1 MSSVK
6 PFKALISLHDY
17 HSSDDN
23 TLSFDKNTIIYLL
36 AVNNDDWGDGIIYD
50 NKDDIKRGWFPMSYC
65 EEIAILNNNYFF
77 KDQKVNPANIVNN
90 IDANGQSESRTIKN
104 VIRYKFNDSN
114 SNDIIYTVEREFE
127 AVYFQNLNKYV
138 ILQNDIVN
146 NDVKHSKFL
155 TNDPNIFMINKDM
168 NIHSF
173 SQLLNSI
180 NDHLNNAKIAIIGT
194 NNLSILSNNIGVLKD
209 EKTFKTF
216 LNNNIIDWT
225 NFKFYKGSYSSFQ
238 KNLKFVSKNSI
249 LIQNC
254 IRLYI
259 KDKDLSIDKTTRKR
273 LKQIF
278 KLLNQSFFVISINT
292 YLYFN
297 SEKYNIDSK
306 YNNMFEKINLKYD
319 NKWSNNNFAQT
330 SDTKGQS
337 SQTTSDTEVQR
348 QSSQYTLNNDMNRNN
363 SQHTLDNTGNTTLN
377 SSLTNQ
383 GLHIDL
389 LIQSIFKEFNNYD
402 IAINELF
409 KYLTTFQNKKQK
421 SIVDGTS
428 IISMTDAHIPQLV
441 PHFLKDSIDQ
451 NSLDNTNGTDT
462 QRGNLL
468 HMINSNSVQMAN
480 KSNTTKKFVTKKF
493 VKKFQLDL
501 LNILEKTNDAV
512 LILEQPSCYERDLA
526 FALAANNVLKFNKS
540 FLTQFD
546 NIDFEIYRLLS
557 NTQFNPEE
565 DGPAEFKEL
574 IQWKNLL
581 LNDMRLILLEYS
593 VTKQKYHDMV
603 GEGIMNTQSLWLQDP
618 YVFSSMKG
626 DYFYSDNRFS
636 KSSLMN
642 TLAKQLIE
650 QDVETNDTEFVDPE
664 SRLKST
670 MKYFLSNFNQLINMM
685 DQIAKITD
693 NFLSSAL
700 RFINNPKVANLV
712 ATITN
717 MKESSESLEDDYD
730 ANEFSPKDDKKSLFT
745 IRKSD
750 SDEYG
755 EVFVNPLHQNTGSI
769 ETNNSAES
777 LKRQTPDSTEQGF
790 FDENGTDWLLK
801 NEYENMLIYENNNEI
816 KAGTKIALIEHLT
829 SHITTDPWFN
839 EVMFQNF
846 KTIFDSTFEFFNYIL
861 SRYNLIPQEGLNYK
875 EYQMWVKKKLNVV
888 KISSY
893 LVLFEFLKDYWYPQ
907 YLEKDLSKFTY
918 LLDVF
923 KNDNMPDVES
933 FTELFNSKILKPLKV
948 NSKLKDNDS
957 IVKKYAPKM
966 IQSHLYYRN
975 VENKPC
981 PLYLNLLSFPARTF
995 AENITL
1001 KEFDIFKNISSL
1013 ECLDRIL
1020 HSTKNWQGGS
1030 PNIKAFI
1037 NMSNL
1042 ITNFITFELVKET
1055 DITRRVQVLERAIDI
1070 IVELFELNNF
1080 SAMTSI
1086 ISALSS
1092 SSIFRLKKTWNGVS
1106 EEHKQKYQKFSKIM
1120 DSNKNFSTYR
1130 ELFNKVKL
1138 IEPSLPFFGV
1148 YLSDLIFTQM
1158 GNSDLI
1164 KVDNISEPLINFKK
1178 RAKLQMIIKEIKQ
1191 LQSIAYDNILK
1202 MDGNCMWFI
1211 ETYCY
1216 KDPYHAVSKKE
1227 PHYVPDIDQLY
1238 AQSLVVEPKINTN
1251 NPRRVY
1257 PSSIDSNQN
1266 RSSNSSVYHKDSSH
1280 KKTGLSSKII
1290 QKAAVKK
1297 LKQLEK

>member
-1 MSSVK
+1 MSSSK
-6 PFKALISLHDY
+6 PLKALISHHDY
-17 HSSDDN
+17 QSSNDN
-23 TLSFDKNTIIYLL
+23 TLSFEKNTIIYLL
-36 AVNNDDWGDGIIYD
+36 DDNNDDWGDGIIYY
-50 NKDDIKRGWFPMSYC
+50 NKYDIKRGWFPLTYC
-65 EEIAILNNNYFF
+65 EEIAILNDNYFF
-77 KDQKVNPANIVNN
+77 KDQKVNPSNIVDN
-90 IDANGQSESRTIKN
+90 IDASGQKELRIIKN

-114 SNDIIYTVEREFE
+114 SNDIIYTVEKEFKS
-127 AVYFQNLNKYV
+127 VYFRNLNKYV
-138 ILQNDIVN
+138 ILQNDVDN
-146 NDVKHSKFL
+146 TDTKQSKIL
-155 TNDPNIFMINKDM
+155 PNDPNIFMINKDM
-168 NIHSF
+168 NIQNF
-173 SQLLNSI
+173 NQLLNSI

-209 EKTFKTF
+209 SKTFKTF

-225 NFKFYKGSYSSFQ
+225 NLKFYKGSYSSFQ
-238 KNLKFVSKNSI
+238 KNLKYVSKNTI

-259 KDKDLSIDKTTRKR
+259 KDKDLNIDKTTRKR

-278 KLLNQSFFVISINT
+278 KLLNHSFFVISINT

-306 YNNMFEKINLKYD
+306 YNNLFEKINLKYD
-319 NKWSNNNFAQT
+319 NKWSNNSLVHSNDIKRQNSQNT
-330 SDTKGQS
+330 TDTDMK
-337 SQTTSDTEVQR
+337 R
-348 QSSQYTLNNDMNRNN
+348 QSSQFTLNNDFNRHN
-363 SQHTLDNTGNTTLN
+363 SQHTLDNTANTTLN
-377 SSLTNQ
+377 NSLTNQ

-389 LIQSIFKEFNNYD
+389 LIQSIFKEFNNFD

-409 KYLTTFQNKKQK
+409 KYLSTFQEKKRK
-421 SIVDGTS
+421 SVVDGAS
-428 IISMTDAHIPQLV
+428 IISMSDNYIPQLV
-441 PHFLKDSIDQ
+441 PHFLKDSFEQ
-451 NSLDNTNGTDT
+451 SSLNNTNGSDI
-462 QRGNLL
+462 QSSNLL
-468 HMINSNSVQMAN
+468 HMINANSLQLSNNSD
-480 KSNTTKKFVTKKF
+480 TTKKFVTKKF
-493 VKKFQLDL
+493 VKKFQNDL

-526 FALAANNVLKFNKS
+526 FALAANDVLKFNKS
-540 FLTQFD
+540 FLSQFD
-546 NIDFEIYRLLS
+546 SIDFQIYRLLS

-565 DGPAEFKEL
+565 DGLIEYKEL

-618 YVFSSMKG
+618 YVFCSMKG
-626 DYFYSDNRFS
+626 DYFYNDNRFP
-636 KSSLMN
+636 KNSLLN
-642 TLAKQLIE
+642 ILAKQLIE

-664 SRLKST
+664 SKLKST
-670 MKYFLSNFNQLINMM
+670 MKYFLSNFNQLINLM
-685 DQIAKITD
+685 DQIASITD

-700 RFINNPKVANLV
+700 RFINNPKVASLV
-712 ATITN
+712 STITK
-717 MKESSESLEDDYD
+717 MKENSQCMDDDYD
-730 ANEFSPKDDKKSLFT
+730 SNQYSPKEDKKSMFT
-745 IRKSD
+745 IRKSENN
-750 SDEYG
+750 EYG
-755 EVFVNPLHQNTGSI
+755 EVFVNPLHQNTANVGA
-769 ETNNSAES
+769 NNSVES
-777 LKRQTPDSTEQGF
+777 FKRQTPDSTEQGF

-801 NEYENMLIYENNNEI
+801 NEYEDMLIYENNNEI

-839 EVMFQNF
+839 EVMFHNF

-861 SRYNLIPQEGLNYK
+861 SRYNLIPQEGLNYR
-875 EYQMWVKKKLNVV
+875 EYKIWVKKKLNVV
-888 KISSY
+888 KVSSY

-907 YLEKDLSKFTY
+907 YLERDLSKFTY

-923 KNDNMPDVES
+923 KNDNMPDVDT
-933 FTELFNSKILKPLKV
+933 FIELFNSKILKPLKV

-966 IQSHLYYRN
+966 IQSHLYFRN
-975 VENKPC
+975 VEQKPC
-981 PLYLNLLSFPARTF
+981 PLYLNLLSFSARIF

-1001 KEFDIFKNISSL
+1001 KEFDVFKNISSL

-1020 HSTKNWQGGS
+1020 HSNKNWQGGS

-1042 ITNFITFELVKET
+1042 ITNFITYEIVKET
-1055 DITRRVQVLERAIDI
+1055 DVSRRIQVLERAIDI

-1138 IEPSLPFFGV
+1138 MKPSLPFFGV

-1158 GNSDLI
+1158 GNPDLI
-1164 KVDNISEPLINFKK
+1164 KVDNIAEPLINFKK
-1178 RAKLQMIIKEIKQ
+1178 RTKLQMIIREIKQ
-1191 LQSIAYDNILK
+1191 LQGITYDDVLK
-1202 MDGNCMWFI
+1202 MDGKCMWFI

-1216 KDPYHAVSKKE
+1216 KDPYHSVSKKE

-1238 AQSLVVEPKINTN
+1238 AQSLVVEPKMTTN
-1251 NPRRVY
+1251 QSRR
-1257 PSSIDSNQN
+1257 PHQ
-1266 RSSNSSVYHKDSSH
+1266 SSVSSKQGSSSTNSVNKESNH
-1280 KKTGLSSKII
+1280 KKTGLSSRIT

>member
-1 MSSVK
+1 MSSIK
-6 PFKALISLHDY
+6 PLKALISHY
-17 HSSDDN
+17 EYRSSDDN

-36 AVNNDDWGDGIIYD
+36 AVSNDDWGDGIIYD
-50 NKDDIKRGWFPMSYC
+50 NKDEIKRGWFPLSFC
-65 EEIAILNNNYFF
+65 EEIVILNDNYFF
-77 KDQKVNPANIVNN
+77 KDQKVNHANIVTN
-90 IDANGQSESRTIKN
+90 IDANGQSETRNIKN

-114 SNDIIYTVEREFE
+114 SNDIIYTVEREFK
-127 AVYFQNLNKYV
+127 ALYFQNLNKYV
-138 ILQNDIVN
+138 TLK
-146 NDVKHSKFL
+146 NDVVDNDTKHSKLL

-180 NDHLNNAKIAIIGT
+180 NVHLNNAKVAIIGT
-194 NNLSILSNNIGVLKD
+194 NNLSILSSNIGVLKD

-254 IRLYI
+254 IRLFI
-259 KDKDLSIDKTTRKR
+259 MDKDLNIDKSTRKR

-292 YLYFN
+292 YIYFN
-297 SEKYNIDSK
+297 SEKYNINSK
-306 YNNMFEKINLKYD
+306 YNNMFEKINLKYG
-319 NKWSNNNFAQT
+319 NKWSNNNLAHPSDARGQSIQKH
-330 SDTKGQS
+330 SDTDMHRQN
-337 SQTTSDTEVQR
+337 SQFTLNNEMNKNN
-348 QSSQYTLNNDMNRNN
+348 SQYTME
-363 SQHTLDNTGNTTLN
+363 NTGNTTQN
-377 SSLTNQ
+377 NNLTNQ

-409 KYLTTFQNKKQK
+409 KYLTSFQNKKQK
-421 SIVDGTS
+421 SIVDGAS
-428 IISMTDAHIPQLV
+428 IISMADGHIPQLV
-441 PHFLKDSIDQ
+441 PHFLKDSFDQ
-451 NSLDNTNGTDT
+451 SSWDNTNESGT

-480 KSNTTKKFVTKKF
+480 KTNTTKKFVTKKF
-493 VKKFQLDL
+493 VKKFQVDL

-512 LILEQPSCYERDLA
+512 LILEQPPCYERDLA
-526 FALAANNVLKFNKS
+526 FALAANDVLKFNKS
-540 FLTQFD
+540 FLAQFD

-557 NTQFNPEE
+557 NTQFSPEE
-565 DGPAEFKEL
+565 DGPTEFKEL
-574 IQWKNLL
+574 KQWKNLL
-581 LNDMRLILLEYS
+581 LNDMRLILLDYS

-618 YVFSSMKG
+618 YVFCSMKG
-626 DYFYSDNRFS
+626 DYFYSDNKFS
-636 KSSLMN
+636 KNSLMN
-642 TLAKQLIE
+642 ILAKQLIE
-650 QDVETNDTEFVDPE
+650 QDVETNDSEFVDPE
-664 SRLKST
+664 SKLKST
-670 MKYFLSNFNQLINMM
+670 MKYFLSNFNLLINLM
-685 DQIAKITD
+685 DQIANITD

-700 RFINNPKVANLV
+700 RFINNPKVATLV
-712 ATITN
+712 SIITK

-730 ANEFSPKDDKKSLFT
+730 SSEYRPKENKNTMFT

-750 SDEYG
+750 NNEYG
-755 EVFVNPLHQNTGSI
+755 EVFVNPLHQKTATV
-769 ETNNSAES
+769 ETDNSTES
-777 LKRQTPDSTEQGF
+777 LSRQTPDSTEQGF
-790 FDENGTDWLLK
+790 FDENETNWLLK

-861 SRYNLIPQEGLNYK
+861 SRYNLIPQEGLNYR
-875 EYQMWVKKKLNVV
+875 EYQIWVKKKLNVV

-893 LVLFEFLKDYWYPQ
+893 LVLFEFIKDYWYPQ

-923 KNDNMPDVES
+923 KNDGMPDVET

-948 NSKLKDNDS
+948 NSKLKDNDA
-957 IVKKYAPKM
+957 IVKKYSPKM
-966 IQSHLYYRN
+966 IQSHFYYKN

-981 PLYLNLLSFPARTF
+981 PLYLNLLSFPARVF

-1020 HSTKNWQGGS
+1020 HSSKNWQGGS

-1042 ITNFITFELVKET
+1042 ITNFITYEIVKET
-1055 DITRRVQVLERAIDI
+1055 DINRRVQVLERAIDI
-1070 IVELFELNNF
+1070 IVELFELNNY

-1120 DSNKNFSTYR
+1120 DSNKNFTTYR
-1130 ELFNKVKL
+1130 EMFNKVKL

-1158 GNSDLI
+1158 GNLDLI

-1191 LQSIAYDNILK
+1191 LQGITYDNILK
-1202 MDGNCMWFI
+1202 MDDNCMWFI

-1216 KDPYHAVSKKE
+1216 KDPHHTVSKKE

-1238 AQSLVVEPKINTN
+1238 AQSLVIEPKIHSN

-1257 PSSIDSNQN
+1257 PSSIDSNN
-1266 RSSNSSVYHKDSSH
+1266 NNSSNSSVNHKESNH
-1280 KKTGLSSKII
+1280 KKTGLSSKVT